1 MKYSVGIIDDDKT
14 KITQLIAHLQNGWND
29 DEGKLLNEKYAD
41 VVLTPIVLELQN
53 DIQSMINIVVHEKID
68 ALIIDFKLSSQE
80 NISFNGV
87 TLALEIYKRLA
98 GYPIFILT
106 SYEDDLY
113 TSENFDA
120 YQVFDFA
127 RYIAESKERMEIN
140 SKIVQQ
146 IRKYYTTI
154 ELWRDE
160 LNSLIP
166 KAGESAEIDSKIL
179 ELDSLLERSID
190 GSSALPKST
199 KIQLNNTNKIQELI
213 DKIDKLIAGD

>member
-113 TSENFDA
+113 TS
-120 YQVFDFA
+120 
-127 RYIAESKERMEIN
+127 
-140 SKIVQQ
+140 
-146 IRKYYTTI
+146 
-154 ELWRDE
+154 
-160 LNSLIP
+160 
-166 KAGESAEIDSKIL
+166 
-179 ELDSLLERSID
+179 
-190 GSSALPKST
+190 
-199 KIQLNNTNKIQELI
+199 
-213 DKIDKLIAGD
+213 